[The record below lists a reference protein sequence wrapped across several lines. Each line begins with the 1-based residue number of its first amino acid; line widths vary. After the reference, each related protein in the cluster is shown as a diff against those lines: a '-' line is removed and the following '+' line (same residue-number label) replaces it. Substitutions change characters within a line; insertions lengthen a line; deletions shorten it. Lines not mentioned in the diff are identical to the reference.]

1 MHVLCVPDTDSG
13 PKNIAFESDME
24 LNSDEEGKNKCIMVE
39 TRQCGDLV
47 IGRLLEIGRESRPF

>member
-1 MHVLCVPDTDSG
+1 VPDTDSG